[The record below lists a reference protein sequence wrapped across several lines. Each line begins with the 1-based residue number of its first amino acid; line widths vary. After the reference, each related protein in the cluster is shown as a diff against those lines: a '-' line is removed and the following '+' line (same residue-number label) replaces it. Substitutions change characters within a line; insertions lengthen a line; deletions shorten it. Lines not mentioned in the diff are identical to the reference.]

1 MDYDLTEI
9 AASYD
14 RARDHGPTVLDQW
27 MNAVA
32 PHVDGVSIRI
42 VLDLGCGTGRYSNG
56 LARRFGARVIGVDP
70 SRNMLEQARQ
80 KPADGYV
87 CYVRGRAEEIPLAK
101 GSVEMIFMSMIFHH
115 FSDPECA
122 ATECRRVLRATGSA
136 FLRAGTL
143 ERVPDYPQVTFFPSS
158 RPLMEARLPTMRR
171 IRETFEAA
179 GFHQVAHELV
189 TQQIASNHDVFAE
202 KMSARADSVLASLS
216 PEDFERGMAAL
227 RAHVARAGDQPVHE
241 PIDLFVFR

>member
-14 RARDHGPTVLDQW
+14 RARDHSPTVLDQW

-70 SRNMLEQARQ
+70 SRKMLEQARQ
-80 KPADGYV
+80 KPDDGHV

-101 GSVEMIFMSMIFHH
+101 GSVEMT
-115 FSDPECA
+115 
-122 ATECRRVLRATGSA
+122 TECRRVLRATGSA

-143 ERVPDYPQVTFFPSS
+143 EGPGLSTSD
-158 RPLMEARLPTMRR
+158 LLPVEPT
-171 IRETFEAA
+171 TD
-179 GFHQVAHELV
+179 GSGS
-189 TQQIASNHDVFAE
+189 SNHE
-202 KMSARADSVLASLS
+202 TNTRNL
-216 PEDFERGMAAL
+216 
-227 RAHVARAGDQPVHE
+227 
-241 PIDLFVFR
+241 